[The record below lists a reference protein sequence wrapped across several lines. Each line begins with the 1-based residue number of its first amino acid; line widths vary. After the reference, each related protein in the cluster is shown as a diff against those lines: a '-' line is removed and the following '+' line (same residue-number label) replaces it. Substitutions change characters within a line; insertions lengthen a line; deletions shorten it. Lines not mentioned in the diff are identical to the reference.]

1 MSVESNL
8 AGLFPPE
15 NKQIWNQ
22 NIPWQPIPIHTTPEK
37 MDGVLA
43 GKRPCA
49 RYNHA
54 AKKYERSPEFQEILT
69 KYKSLFQY
77 LSKNSGNSVKTLE
90 QAQYIYNTLWIEKLK
105 NFTCVSTN

>member
-22 NIPWQPIPIHTTPEK
+22 NIPWQPIPIHTIPEK

-43 GKRPCA
+43 AKRTCA

-69 KYKSLFQY
+69 KYQSLFQY

-105 NFTCVSTN
+105 NFT